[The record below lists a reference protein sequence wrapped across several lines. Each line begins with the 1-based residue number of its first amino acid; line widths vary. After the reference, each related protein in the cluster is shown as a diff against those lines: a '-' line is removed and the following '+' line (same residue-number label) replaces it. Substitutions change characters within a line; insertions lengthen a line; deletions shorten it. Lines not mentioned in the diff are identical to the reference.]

1 MEYDDAIYRECFNGI
16 IELMRYFCGVLRRG
30 GGRMTMGICFITI
43 SLYIPLFNKRF
54 WMEIMKSPLC

>member
-30 GGRMTMGICFITI
+30 GGRMTMGICFITFF
-43 SLYIPLFNKRF
+43 SIPLFNKGF
-54 WMEIMKSPLC
+54 GWKL